1 MFSARLRVCSAACL
15 ALLFAFTA
23 PLPGCK
29 KDGLTETTFP
39 SDGVELSYDLQ
50 AGASFEGVVRRRENI
65 SSRGQAMN
73 RSIEFSVQLSVS
85 GVGDDGT
92 ARVAA
97 RVYNLNLN
105 WNVPGLPI
113 SMNEFNAKAK
123 AKLEGVTIRFGVKPD
138 GSVIDVPATPPEFD
152 EAEAGV
158 LESVIDGLT
167 AAFFV
172 VPDKRLMAGEGWE
185 DSDTRGREGKLG
197 KYTVE
202 SVKGTMVGMFERR
215 TDDKTH
221 DVAKLEIDA
230 DKSETTTTKDG
241 SSEIRTRSDTTV
253 LFDPSGYMAVI
264 ESKQTR
270 TQGATVTTVEF
281 NATWSRVGAGTGSK
295 QPGPGTDNN
304 ANVQSIS
311 DPCDD
316 NYVGPDDCLDP
327 CNSNYMGEEPCAEA
341 AGEAPGGEALP
352 AGKKP
357 PCTADAECG
366 EGQVC
371 DVAMGVCGPPA

>member
-1 MFSARLRVCSAACL
+1 MFRPRLRVCSAACL
-15 ALLFAFTA
+15 ALTLAFTA
-23 PLPGCK
+23 PLLGCDK
-29 KDGLTETTFP
+29 NGLVETTFP
-39 SDGVELSYDLQ
+39 ADGVELRYDLEP
-50 AGASFEGVVRRRENI
+50 GASFEGVVRRRENV

-85 GVGDDGT
+85 GVDADGT

-97 RVYNLNLN
+97 RVYNINLN
-105 WNVPGLPI
+105 WNIPGLPI

-123 AKLEGVTIRFGVKPD
+123 QMLEGVTIRFGVKAD
-138 GSVIDVPATPPEFD
+138 GSVVDVPATPPDFG

-158 LESVIDGLT
+158 LDSVIEGLT

-172 VPDKRLMAGEGWE
+172 VPDKRLMAGETWQ

-202 SVKGTMVGMFERR
+202 SVNGTLVGMFERK
-215 TDDKTH
+215 TDDKSQT
-221 DVAKLEIDA
+221 VAKLEIDT
-230 DKSETTTTKDG
+230 DKTETTTTKDG
-241 SSEIRTRSDTTV
+241 SSEIRTRSDTSV

-264 ESKQTR
+264 ESTQTR
-270 TQGATVTTVEF
+270 TQGATTTTVEF
-281 NATWSRVGAGTGSK
+281 NANWSRTGAGAGGGAK
-295 QPGPGTDNN
+295 QPEPDTG
-304 ANVQSIS
+304 NVQTIT

-327 CNSNYMGEEPCAEA
+327 CNSNYMGEEACAEA
-341 AGEAPGGEALP
+341 AGESTAPP

-357 PCTADAECG
+357 PCKSDAECG